1 MLNQVDPNQTEP
13 SQTVAPACQLLC
25 TDLDRTLLPNGEQP
39 ESSNARPLFRTLV
52 DKAQL
57 TLAYVSGRDLALV
70 EQAIA
75 DYQLPPPDYA
85 ITDVGSMIYQRV
97 GADYHPLADW
107 VEHLRAVWQGI
118 DACALATEL
127 GTFKLLTLQDAARQK
142 PFKLSYQVTPASAL
156 ASEVSELQRRL
167 ELLPYAVNIVSS
179 IDETQNEG
187 LVDVLPANAGKR
199 AAIDFLVAK
208 LKLAT
213 EQVFFS
219 GDSGNDLD
227 VLVSPYP
234 AVIVRNAVADVVHQ
248 AMTLSKINGVDEQ
261 LWVAQGDDALALNG
275 NYSAG
280 IVEGLLYFYPQLRR
294 WLTVEQESR

>member
-1 MLNQVDPNQTEP
+1 MPESNLLTHDDCQTTPN
-13 SQTVAPACQLLC
+13 CCLLC
-25 TDLDRTLLPNGEQP
+25 TDLDRTLLPNGEQL
-39 ESSNARPLFRTLV
+39 ESANARPYFRTLV
-52 DKAQL
+52 SKAQL
-57 TLAYVSGRDLALV
+57 PLAYVSGRDLALV
-70 EQAIA
+70 QQAINE
-75 DYQLPPPDYA
+75 YQLPLPDYA

-97 GADYHPLADW
+97 GDDYQPLPEW
-107 VEHLRAVWQGI
+107 IEHLRALWQGI
-118 DACALATEL
+118 DAEALAQEL
-127 GTFKLLTLQDAARQK
+127 GSFKQLELQASARQK

-156 ASEVSELQRRL
+156 AAEVSELQRRL

-208 LKLAT
+208 LKLTT

-234 AVIVRNAVADVVHQ
+234 AVVVRNALADVVHQ

-261 LWVAQGDDALALNG
+261 LWVAQGDESLSLNG

-280 IVEGLLYFYPQLRR
+280 IVEGLLYFYPQLRS